1 MSYVSEIWSQ
11 QSVYHEVYD
20 LDSCTNEEIDLFIY
34 YLLGQLFQKKKF
46 PFNDLHLN
54 EIWSLVPLA
63 DPKFLWLVDGQN
75 LDY

>member
-1 MSYVSEIWSQ
+1 MSYVSEISQ

-34 YLLGQLFQKKKF
+34 YGSTFSKKNFLLMIYIWMK
-46 PFNDLHLN
+46 
-54 EIWSLVPLA
+54 WSLVPLA

-75 LDY
+75 LDH

>member
-20 LDSCTNEEIDLFIY
+20 LDSCTNEEIDCLFIISSVN
-34 YLLGQLFQKKKF
+34 FFKKKF

-75 LDY
+75 LDH